1 MANIINGKELAIKI
15 RQDIKQKISKLDT
28 MPGLAVI
35 LVGNDPASHIY
46 VGLKE
51 RACQA
56 VGINFEKHLY
66 FATEPQEKIIN
77 KIEELNKRE
86 DINGILVQLPLP
98 AGFDANQVIAAIDP
112 KKDVDGFHQENIR
125 RFMNDQPSIVSG
137 LVTGVWRLIEN
148 TGQDVSNMSA
158 AVVAKSGLCADP
170 IVKILANHGAKAEF
184 VNADTPGLADKL
196 VGKDILVV
204 AVGHANFITA
214 EMVKP
219 GTIIIDI
226 GTNRVDDQVV
236 GDVDFQA
243 VKDIAGYITPVPG
256 GVGPMTV
263 AMLLE
268 NVLHCYNLNK

>member
-1 MANIINGKELAIKI
+1 MAIEI
-15 RQDIKQKISKLDT
+15 RQDIKKKISKLDT
-28 MPGLAVI
+28 APGLAVI

-51 RACQA
+51 RACHA

-66 FATEPQEKIIN
+66 FATEPQEKIIS
-77 KIEELNKRE
+77 KIEGLNKRE
-86 DINGILVQLPLP
+86 DIDGILVQLPLP
-98 AGFDANQVIAAIDP
+98 AGFDANQVITAIDP
-112 KKDVDGFHQENIR
+112 TKDVDGFHQENIR
-125 RFMNDQPSIVSG
+125 CFMSDQPSIVSG
-137 LVTGVWRLIEN
+137 LVTGVWRLIES
-148 TGQDVSNMSA
+148 TGQDISGMSA

-184 VNADTPGLADKL
+184 INANTPNLTTKLAN
-196 VGKDILVV
+196 KDILVI

-214 EMVKP
+214 KMVKP
-219 GTIIIDI
+219 RAIVIDI
-226 GTNRVDDQVV
+226 GTNRVGDQVV

-268 NVLHCYNLNK
+268 NVLHCYNAK